1 MSARRQALAPGCAS
15 HCPAIP
21 GRCDRAPHPSPLDL
35 SLEEEPC
42 DPTISILRGHGARD
56 RGADPAVP
64 PGAAVTPRPSGTRL
78 LVAAAAGVLGCAAAP
93 AKSVTVI
100 GAVVAAPVL
109 PGDPATAYF
118 TVENATADADS
129 LTSVS
134 TPASAHVVLNTAH
147 SPTTDQRKAHTR

>member
-78 LVAAAAGVLGCAAAP
+78 LVAAAAGVL
-93 AKSVTVI
+93 
-100 GAVVAAPVL
+100 